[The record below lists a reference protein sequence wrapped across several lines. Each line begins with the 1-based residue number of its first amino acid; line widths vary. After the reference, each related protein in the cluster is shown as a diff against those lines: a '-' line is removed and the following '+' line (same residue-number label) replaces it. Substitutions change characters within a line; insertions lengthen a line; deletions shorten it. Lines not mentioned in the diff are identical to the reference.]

1 MPELDHTTDPAD
13 AADATGTTEAT
24 GATTP
29 VGSVDPVMLQTH
41 RPHPARIYDYWLGGK
56 DNFPPDR
63 AAAEHA
69 IAAAPDIPQAAR
81 ENRAFLRR
89 AVRHCVDAGVRQ
101 FIDIGSGLPARGNV
115 HEVAQELAPDSRVVY
130 IDNDPIVLAHGRA
143 LLADNHSTTVLTG
156 DLRDLDEL
164 LDRPALRELI
174 DLSRPVAVLLVAV
187 LHFLDDDQAAA
198 AVRAVHERL
207 APGSYLL
214 LSHSTAEGNPQRA
227 AEVAKTWD
235 DTDTH
240 IRLRGRAEVEA
251 FLAGWEPVE
260 PGVDFVPL
268 WRPDGSTAGSTRW
281 MYAGV
286 GRKA

>member
-1 MPELDHTTDPAD
+1 MPEFDNATSPADVTDPA
-13 AADATGTTEAT
+13 GF
-24 GATTP
+24 
-29 VGSVDPVMLQTH
+29 VDPVMLQTH

-69 IAAAPDIPQAAR
+69 IAAAPDVPQAAR

-89 AVRHCVDAGVRQ
+89 AVRLCVEAGVRQ
-101 FIDIGSGLPARGNV
+101 FIDIGSGLPAQGNV
-115 HEVAQELAPDSRVVY
+115 HEVAQELAPESRVVY

-143 LLADNHSTTVLTG
+143 LLASNHSTTVLTG

-174 DLSRPVAVLLVAV
+174 DLSQPVAVLLMAV
-187 LHFLDDDQAAA
+187 LHFVDDDQAAA
-198 AVRAVHERL
+198 AVKAVHDRV
-207 APGSYLL
+207 APGSFLL

-227 AEVAKTWD
+227 AEVVKTWD
-235 DTDTH
+235 DTDSR

-251 FLAGWEPVE
+251 FLTGWEALE

-268 WRPDGSTAGSTRW
+268 WRPDGPTADSTRW

>member
-1 MPELDHTTDPAD
+1 MFDTTDSSD
-13 AADATGTTEAT
+13 TFD
-24 GATTP
+24 
-29 VGSVDPVMLQTH
+29 LQTD

-69 IAAAPDIPQAAR
+69 VAVAPDVPQAAR

-89 AVRHCVDAGVRQ
+89 AVRLCVDAGVRQ

-115 HEVAQELAPDSRVVY
+115 HEVAQAVAPDARVVY

-143 LLADNHSTTVLTG
+143 LLADNRTTTVLTG

-164 LDRPALRELI
+164 LDRPELRELI
-174 DLSRPVAVLLVAV
+174 DFSQPVAVLLLAV
-187 LHFLDDDQAAA
+187 LHFVDDAHADGAL
-198 AVRAVHERL
+198 RAIHRRV
-207 APGSYLL
+207 APGSHLL
-214 LSHSTAEGNPQRA
+214 ISHSTSEGNPQRA
-227 AEVAKTWD
+227 EEVAKTWNRTESGI
-235 DTDTH
+235 TD
-240 IRLRGRAEVEA
+240 RFRGRIEQ
-251 FLAGWEPVE
+251 FFTDWELLE

-268 WRPDGSTAGSTRW
+268 WRPDGPTENTTRW

-286 GRKA
+286 GRKP

>member
-1 MPELDHTTDPAD
+1 MFDDRGKSDVTD
-13 AADATGTTEAT
+13 
-24 GATTP
+24 
-29 VGSVDPVMLQTH
+29 LQTD

-69 IAAAPDIPQAAR
+69 ISIAPDIPQGAR

-89 AVRHCVDAGVRQ
+89 AVRLCAEAGIRQ

-115 HEVAQELAPDSRVVY
+115 HEVAQEVAPDSRVVY
-130 IDNDPIVLAHGRA
+130 IDNDPIVLTHGRA
-143 LLADNHSTTVLTG
+143 LLADNRTTTVLTG

-164 LDRPALRELI
+164 LDRPELRDLI
-174 DLSRPVAVLLVAV
+174 DLSQPVAVLLLAV
-187 LHFLDDDQAAA
+187 LHFVGDEHADA
-198 AVRAVHERL
+198 AVQAIHKRV

-214 LSHSTAEGNPQRA
+214 VSHSSSEGDPERA

-235 DTDTH
+235 NTASKIHD
-240 IRLRGRAEVEA
+240 RGRADVVRY
-251 FLAGWEPVE
+251 FDDWELLE

-268 WRPDGSTAGSTRW
+268 WRPDGPTEGSTRW

>member
-1 MPELDHTTDPAD
+1 MTAYQFTGGDRMFDDRGNSDVTD
-13 AADATGTTEAT
+13 
-24 GATTP
+24 
-29 VGSVDPVMLQTH
+29 LQTD

-69 IAAAPDIPQAAR
+69 ISIAPDIPQGAR

-89 AVRHCVDAGVRQ
+89 AVRLCAEAGIRQ

-115 HEVAQELAPDSRVVY
+115 HEVAQEIAPDSRVVY
-130 IDNDPIVLAHGRA
+130 IDNDPIVLTHGRA
-143 LLADNHSTTVLTG
+143 LLADNRTTTVLTG

-164 LDRPALRELI
+164 LDRPELRDLI
-174 DLSRPVAVLLVAV
+174 DLSQPVAVLLLAV
-187 LHFLDDDQAAA
+187 LHFVGDEHADA
-198 AVRAVHERL
+198 AVRAIHKRV

-214 LSHSTAEGNPQRA
+214 VSHSSSEGDPVRA

-235 DTDTH
+235 NTASKIHD
-240 IRLRGRAEVEA
+240 RGRADVVRY
-251 FLAGWEPVE
+251 FDDWELLE

-268 WRPDGSTAGSTRW
+268 WRPDGPTEGSTRW